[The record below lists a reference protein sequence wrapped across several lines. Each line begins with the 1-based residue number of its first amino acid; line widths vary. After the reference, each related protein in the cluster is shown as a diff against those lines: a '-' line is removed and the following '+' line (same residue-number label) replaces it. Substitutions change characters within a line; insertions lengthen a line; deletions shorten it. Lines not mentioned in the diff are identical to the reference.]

1 MTTRRDQV
9 PFDPYYFERL
19 ARQGMSYSPREA
31 FDYIYRNRHW
41 AGKESVSGEGASQ
54 DQTAQLRAVLPR
66 RLRELETHTLLDL
79 PCGDFSWMRE
89 VTLPVAQYVG
99 ADLLPALIAEHQAR
113 YADDRRCFLVLDLT
127 VDALPPADVLLCRD
141 CLVHLSFADVAR
153 ALANIKRGGIDY
165 LLTTTFPSC
174 DQNEDVVTGD
184 WRLLN
189 LERPPFNFPP
199 PLRLMNEG
207 CTESRG
213 AFGDKSLGLWR
224 VGQLPTLEPAA

>member
-1 MTTRRDQV
+1 V

-19 ARQGMSYSPREA
+19 ARQGMNYSPREA
-31 FDYIYRNRHW
+31 FDYIYRKRHW
-41 AGKESVSGEGASQ
+41 AGNESVSGEGASQ
-54 DQTAQLRAVLPR
+54 DQTAQLRAALPE
-66 RLRELETHTLLDL
+66 LLQELETHTLLDL
-79 PCGDFSWMRE
+79 PCGDFSWMRQ
-89 VTLPVAQYVG
+89 VTLPVAQYIG
-99 ADLLPALIAEHQAR
+99 ADLLPGLIAEHQAR
-113 YADDRRCFLVLDLT
+113 YADDRRRFLVLDLT
-127 VDALPPADVLLCRD
+127 VDALPRADVLLCRD
-141 CLVHLSFADVAR
+141 CLVHLSFSDVAP
-153 ALANIKRGGIDY
+153 ALVSIKRGGVDY
-165 LLTTTFPSC
+165 LLTTTFPGC
-174 DQNEDVVTGD
+174 DQNEEILTGD

>member
-1 MTTRRDQV
+1 
-9 PFDPYYFERL
+9 
-19 ARQGMSYSPREA
+19 
-31 FDYIYRNRHW
+31 
-41 AGKESVSGEGASQ
+41 
-54 DQTAQLRAVLPR
+54 
-66 RLRELETHTLLDL
+66 
-79 PCGDFSWMRE
+79 MRE
-89 VTLPVAQYVG
+89 VTLPVAQYIG
-99 ADLLPALIAEHQAR
+99 ADLLPGLIAEHQAR
-113 YADDRRCFLVLDLT
+113 YADDRRRFLVLDIT
-127 VDALPPADVLLCRD
+127 VDALPRADVLLCRD
-141 CLVHLSFADVAR
+141 CLVHLSLADVAR
-153 ALANIKRGGIDY
+153 ALANIKRGAIDY

-174 DQNEDVVTGD
+174 DQNEEIVTGD